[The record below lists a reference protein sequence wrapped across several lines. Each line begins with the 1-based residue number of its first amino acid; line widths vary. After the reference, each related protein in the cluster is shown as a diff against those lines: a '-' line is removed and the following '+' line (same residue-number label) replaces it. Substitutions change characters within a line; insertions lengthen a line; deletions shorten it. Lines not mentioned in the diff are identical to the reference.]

1 MKNVLVEGKMK
12 KEFYVVLIIML
23 VTIFVSAITS
33 YLMVRSQINI
43 RFVSEP
49 RLDNSNYGYLEVNGI
64 KYYQLNTTTQV
75 DFGKGLHYH
84 KIDIRGSVSPEPDS
98 DDLLNQ
104 KELDK

>member
-12 KEFYVVLIIML
+12 KELYVVLITVL
-23 VTIFVSAITS
+23 VAIFISAITS
-33 YLMVRSQINI
+33 YLVVKSQTNI
-43 RFVSEP
+43 RFVSAP
-49 RLDNSNYGYLEVNGI
+49 RPDNSSYGYLEVNGV

-75 DFGKGLHYH
+75 DLGNGLHYH

-104 KELDK
+104 KELNK